1 MKLIIDNIT
10 YDATD
15 SISGVIAFVTTKRD
29 EKLQASDWTQ
39 LPDVPLTA
47 EQKAEW
53 ATYRQELRDYINNN
67 REQIATQFCT
77 SDEVVVNFPTPP
89 QAE

>member
-10 YDATD
+10 YDCYNG
-15 SISGVIAFVTTKRD
+15 ISNVMSFITAKRD

-39 LPDVPLTA
+39 LTDVPLTT

-53 ATYRQELRDYINNN
+53 ATYRQKLRDYIATN
-67 REQIATQFCT
+67 REQIATQFF
-77 SDEVVVNFPTPP
+77 SNREVEINFPTPP
-89 QAE
+89 QEQ